1 MFAPFAVL
9 FITEERRE
17 SKREG
22 GGGGRGRGD
31 MRPL

>member
-22 GGGGRGRGD
+22 GGGGRGD